1 MTVMQAL
8 ATGGGITGKGTTR
21 GIVLHRRDADGKMH
35 DSRVSLDTDL
45 QDQDVLDVKESM
57 F

>member
-1 MTVMQAL
+1 MTVRQAL

-21 GIVLHRRDADGKMH
+21 GIVLHRRDASGKVK
-35 DSRVSLDTDL
+35 DSKVNLDADI
-45 QDQDVLDVKESM
+45 QDQDVLDVKESL